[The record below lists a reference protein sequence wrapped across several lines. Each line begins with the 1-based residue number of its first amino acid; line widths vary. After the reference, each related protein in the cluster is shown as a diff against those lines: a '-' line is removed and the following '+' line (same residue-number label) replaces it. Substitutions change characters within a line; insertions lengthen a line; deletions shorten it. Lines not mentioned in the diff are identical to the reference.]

1 MAKILLVED
10 DDDLAFA
17 IADVLEFEHYA
28 VERAGTADEAEYRL
42 GTGEYDVVIMDVT
55 LPGEVT
61 GLDLCSRYRSKGGSA
76 PVIFLTGHDKLQDK
90 ERGFLVGGDD
100 YLTKPFHFKELLW
113 RVKALLKRGSVA
125 AASGDRLTWKNMVL
139 DLPSFTLMRDTDE
152 IRLTKQEFALLE
164 VFMRNPG
171 KVLSPDFLLR
181 RVWSDEQDRSLE
193 ALRSLM
199 KKLRQKIDTEPK
211 KSVIQNLHG
220 IGYRLGE

>member
-10 DDDLAFA
+10 DEDLGSAVQ
-17 IADVLEFEHYA
+17 DVLEFEHYV
-28 VERAGTADEAEYRL
+28 VERVCTADDADYKL
-42 GTGEYDVVIMDVT
+42 SSGEYDVVVMDVT
-55 LPGEVT
+55 LPGQVT
-61 GLDLCSRYRSKGGSA
+61 GLDLCNRYRARGGIA
-76 PVIFLTGHDKLQDK
+76 PVIFLTGHDRLQDK

-113 RVKALLKRGSVA
+113 RVKALLKRGSTTGVA
-125 AASGDRLTWKNMVL
+125 GDRLTWKNLVL
-139 DLPSFTLMRDTDE
+139 DLPSFTLMRESTE

-181 RVWSDEQDRSLE
+181 RVWTDEQDRSLE

-211 KSVIQNLHG
+211 KSIIQNLHG
-220 IGYRLGE
+220 IGYRLAE

>member
-10 DDDLAFA
+10 DDDLANA
-17 IADVLEFEHYA
+17 IQDVLQYEHYL
-28 VERAGTADEAEYRL
+28 VDRAGTADDAEYKL
-42 GTGEYDVVIMDVT
+42 STSEFDVIVMDVT
-55 LPGEVT
+55 LPGALT
-61 GLDLCSRYRSKGGSA
+61 GLDLCSRYRSKGGTT
-76 PVIFLTGHDKLQDK
+76 PVIFLTGHDRLQDK
-90 ERGFLVGGDD
+90 ERGFLAGGDD

-113 RVKALLKRGSVA
+113 RVKALLKRGTTA
-125 AASGDRLTWKNMVL
+125 GATGDRLVFKNMTL
-139 DLPSFTLMRDTDE
+139 DLPSFTLTRDGTE

-181 RVWSDEQDRSLE
+181 RVWSEEQDRSLE

-199 KKLRQKIDTEPK
+199 KKLRQKIDIDK

-220 IGYRLGE
+220 IGYRLGD

>member
-10 DDDLAFA
+10 DDDLAYA
-17 IADVLEFEHYA
+17 IQDVLQFEHY
-28 VERAGTADEAEYRL
+28 VVDRVGTAEDADYKLSTSEF
-42 GTGEYDVVIMDVT
+42 DVIVMDVT
-55 LPGEVT
+55 LPGQLT
-61 GLDLCSRYRSKGGSA
+61 GLDLCSRYRSKGGTA
-76 PVIFLTGHDKLQDK
+76 PVIFLTGHDRLQDK
-90 ERGFLVGGDD
+90 ERGFLAGGDD

-113 RVKALLKRGSVA
+113 RVKALLKRGTTSG
-125 AASGDRLTWKNMVL
+125 ASSDKLIYRNMTL
-139 DLPSFTLMRDTDE
+139 DLPAFSLTRDGAE

-199 KKLRQKIDTEPK
+199 KKLRQKIDVEPK

-220 IGYRLGE
+220 IGYRLGD